1 MYGAMAAVHSGQWQ
15 HLGDLAKAAEDAGW
29 EYIFSPEGPAADS
42 TDSLAA
48 SLVFA
53 NATSRIKVGTSIAII
68 YYRHP
73 YLTASAAS
81 NIQEVSGG
89 RLILGLGASHRALH
103 EPMGIE
109 MKSPVT
115 EMRQYVA
122 DVRRHAADRLQFPI
136 WLAAT
141 RRPMARLAGQIA
153 DGVNIFGVP
162 HSLLAETV
170 ETVKESSSKAGRS
183 RQEPIMAYAQ
193 IGVADDLNIA
203 RRAARETLRFYCVFP
218 AYQDL
223 YTTAGYGE
231 EIQAFLAARQ
241 RGRRRGGP
249 TGVERQAHR
258 RHTRAGAGG
267 SLPRADGADE
277 GFRRRGYPAQPAA
290 CGGLRP
296 SDAVPSPSR
305 QLRERRLSCGR
316 TGPSGAC

>member
-68 YYRHP
+68 YYR
-73 YLTASAAS
+73 
-81 NIQEVSGG
+81 QEVSGG

-183 RQEPIMAYAQ
+183 R
-193 IGVADDLNIA
+193 
-203 RRAARETLRFYCVFP
+203 
-218 AYQDL
+218 
-223 YTTAGYGE
+223 
-231 EIQAFLAARQ
+231 
-241 RGRRRGGP
+241 
-249 TGVERQAHR
+249 
-258 RHTRAGAGG
+258 
-267 SLPRADGADE
+267 
-277 GFRRRGYPAQPAA
+277 
-290 CGGLRP
+290 
-296 SDAVPSPSR
+296 
-305 QLRERRLSCGR
+305 
-316 TGPSGAC
+316 

>member
-241 RGRRRGGP
+241 RGDEEAALLALSDRLIDDTHVLGP
-249 TGVERQAHR
+249 AARCREQMEQMRDSGVEVILLNPLPV
-258 RHTRAGAGG
+258 GG
-267 SLPRADGADE
+267 SDLPTR
-277 GFRRRGYPAQPAA
+277 FRPLLDNFG
-290 CGGLRP
+290 
-296 SDAVPSPSR
+296 
-305 QLRERRLSCGR
+305 
-316 TGPSGAC
+316 SGA